1 MGGLISTKH
10 TEDHMNNTR
19 HSIDLHLPL
28 SRLLTYQKGT
38 FYMSFRIFNSL
49 PFQIKAPVMINSSK
63 EPFFFYFYL
72 FCSLQEYFDLNNH
85 K

>member
-19 HSIDLHLPL
+19 HSIDLHLLFSRL
-28 SRLLTYQKGT
+28 SRYQKGT
-38 FYMSFRIFNSL
+38 FYMGIRILNSL

-63 EPFFFYFYL
+63 EPSPPIHSVHYRNIL
-72 FCSLQEYFDLNNH
+72 T
-85 K
+85 